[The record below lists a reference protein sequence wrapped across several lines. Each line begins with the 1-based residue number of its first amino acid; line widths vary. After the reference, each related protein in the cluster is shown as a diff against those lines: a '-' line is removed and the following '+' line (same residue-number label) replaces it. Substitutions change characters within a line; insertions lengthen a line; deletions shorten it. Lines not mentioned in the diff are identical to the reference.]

1 MKHLIHGI
9 GFSSTSAASKNERDT
24 GKMIAIVLLPGGQM
38 ADDRQDDVQV
48 SIVMNVGDGCWA
60 SEVSW
65 AVTDHAQQKVPND
78 FSVNAKYQD

>member
-48 SIVMNVGDGCWA
+48 SIVMNVGDDKDQQIEA
-60 SEVSW
+60 HLSPRSW
-65 AVTDHAQQKVPND
+65 TYNFLGVLLLLIENL
-78 FSVNAKYQD
+78 F

>member
-24 GKMIAIVLLPGGQM
+24 GKMIAIVLLPGEQM

-48 SIVMNVGDGCWA
+48 SIVMNVGD
-60 SEVSW
+60 
-65 AVTDHAQQKVPND
+65 DKDQ
-78 FSVNAKYQD
+78 